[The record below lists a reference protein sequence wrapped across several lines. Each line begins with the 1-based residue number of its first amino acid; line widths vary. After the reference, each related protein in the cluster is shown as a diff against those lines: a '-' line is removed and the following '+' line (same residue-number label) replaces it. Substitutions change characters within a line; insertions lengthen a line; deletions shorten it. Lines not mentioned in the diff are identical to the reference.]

1 MADQYQAAAEE
12 QQIDGGSEFSEAE
25 LDAQIKDGLDAEP
38 EAGGEGE
45 LEDEEPEGL
54 EEPEEE
60 QPPAAAEKRSGK
72 APMVPLKGL
81 QAERRKRQALE
92 KEVEQLRAN
101 QSEASELY
109 YRATGQRALPL
120 IGEDVIPPKKEEAK
134 PQAMSYAPLA
144 DKVAAKLNLDK
155 DMPLLSVEEVTAAVT
170 TTIDEYLQEKNAEAA
185 QRHQTEAAEREENE
199 RFFAEAY
206 KIGLDSFGEE
216 EWKSIINDAEEYR
229 KADPELYK
237 LIMKKVFDPE
247 HFAEATYLVAE
258 FKRQKQAAIA
268 QATAAG
274 TQRVL
279 GNIKRQL
286 EKPKPAISAKGQNM
300 SDSFSKFAAR
310 YTKGIQ
316 DRDTEALLDQSLADD
331 FK

>member
-12 QQIDGGSEFSEAE
+12 QQIDGGSEFEE
-25 LDAQIKDGLDAEP
+25 LDAQIKDGLDADP
-38 EAGGEGE
+38 EAGGEGG
-45 LEDEEPEGL
+45 LEEEEPEGL

-81 QAERRKRQALE
+81 QEERRKRQALE

-134 PQAMSYAPLA
+134 PQAMNYAPLA

-185 QRHQTEAAEREENE
+185 QRHQIEAAEREENE

-279 GNIKRQL
+279 GNIKQQL
-286 EKPKPAISAKGQNM
+286 ARPRTATGATAPNPADGFEKYKILQKQG
-300 SDSFSKFAAR
+300 KR
-310 YTKGIQ
+310 
-316 DRDTEALLDQSLADD
+316 REAVLALDDEIING
-331 FK
+331 